1 MRKPRILVTGASGR
15 NASAAVL
22 DLLKRGF
29 PVRALVR
36 RQDKR
41 AEALRSAG
49 AEIVVGD
56 LFDYR
61 DLERALVDVQRA
73 YHSPPYAPNLLNG
86 MMLFAIAAEQAKLE
100 VVAWMSQWNPHPVH
114 PSAFTR
120 EHWMANQIVRWMPSV
135 DAIHVNPGLF
145 AYVYFLGLPAI
156 VHFGMFMAPFGEGLN
171 APPSNEDI
179 GRVAAALLAN
189 PEGRVGKSFR
199 PTGPALISPHAAA
212 AAMGKAL
219 GRRVRYVPS
228 SMKQFLKAATA
239 QGVPPFELANIRHYL
254 PELAGGTYAA
264 GAPTDHVEMLTGRPA
279 EDIETIARRYI
290 KQPDLI
296 APGLR
301 AGTKLGA
308 FLFLARMMF
317 TRVPDFDRWER
328 EHLLPSL
335 NRPLLAHE
343 NPAWR
348 AHAETQRLYLLD
360 ESVPARESMGHTPS
374 NSGERK
380 PLGALHP
387 TS

>member
-15 NASAAVL
+15 NASAAVI
-22 DLLKRGF
+22 DLLQRGF
-29 PVRALVR
+29 PVRAFVR

-41 AEALRSAG
+41 SEALRAAG
-49 AEIVVGD
+49 AEIFVGD

-61 DLERALVDVQRA
+61 DLERAMVDVRRA
-73 YHSPPYAPNLLNG
+73 YHSAPYAPNLLHG
-86 MMLFAIAAEQAKLE
+86 MMLFAVAAEEAKLE

-120 EHWMANQIVRWMPSV
+120 EHWIANQIVRWMPSV
-135 DAIHVNPGLF
+135 AAIHVNPGLF

-156 VHFGMFMAPFGEGLN
+156 VHFGMFTAPFGEGLN

-179 GRVAAALLAN
+179 GRVAAAVLAN
-189 PEGRVGKSFR
+189 PEGRIGKTFR
-199 PTGPALISPHAAA
+199 PTGPTLISPHDAA

-219 GRRVRYVPS
+219 GRPVRYVPNS
-228 SMKQFLKAATA
+228 LKQFMKAATA
-239 QGVPPFELANIRHYL
+239 TGVSPFDLASMRHYVQ
-254 PELAGGTYAA
+254 ELAGGTYAV

-279 EDIETIARRYI
+279 EDIETIARRYF

-296 APGLR
+296 VPGLR

-308 FLFLARMMF
+308 LLFLARMML
-317 TRVPDFDRWER
+317 TRVPDFDRFDR

-335 NRPLLAHE
+335 NRPLFAHE
-343 NPAWR
+343 NLAWR

-360 ESVPARESMGHTPS
+360 ESV
-374 NSGERK
+374 RK
-380 PLGALHP
+380 SPGALRP